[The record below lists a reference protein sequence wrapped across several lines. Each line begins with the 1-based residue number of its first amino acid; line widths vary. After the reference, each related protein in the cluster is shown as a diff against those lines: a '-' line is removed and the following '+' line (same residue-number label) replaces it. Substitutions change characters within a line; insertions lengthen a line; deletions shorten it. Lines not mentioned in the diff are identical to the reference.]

1 MLYVHCTVC
10 ILLVFHHMSLLFYIG
25 TITLLLLNER
35 EIVKHSK
42 GNTTPKNK
50 VQKLNLRNSD
60 SIT

>member
-42 GNTTPKNK
+42 ESATPKNK